1 MRSDAKIEKPS
12 FPRKRESSVFAFSTS
27 KSLGPR
33 FRGDDEHKSTHTHVA
48 VMACLSLFVLVL
60 LAGCSSGNDN
70 ASAASTTA
78 SNVTLTQA
86 QRQHIALYTVAPSS
100 FHESVSTTGV
110 VDFDQDRATA
120 VLAPFSGPVSRLLV
134 APGDAVKQGQA
145 LATVASPDFAAAVAS
160 YRKAI
165 ATANTDRR
173 VADLDADML
182 MHHAI
187 APREAE
193 QAQTDAVN
201 AEADRDAALQALRA
215 LDIDPQV
222 IKAVQAG
229 KPVAHVEGTIR
240 APITGTVV
248 EKNITPGQLLQ
259 AGSTPCFTIADLS
272 KVWVMA
278 QLFGD
283 ESASVHDGDSAQVST
298 DDGSKSLTGVVT
310 NVAAEVDPDT
320 RAVTARISVPNPQ
333 GTLKKQMYV
342 HVDIAARR
350 ATQGLLVPVG
360 AVLRDDD
367 NLPFVYV
374 EAKDGGFAREHV
386 ALGER
391 SGDRYLIPS
400 GLRAGERI
408 VSDGAL
414 FLRFMQ
420 SQ

>member
-1 MRSDAKIEKPS
+1 MGRILAD
-12 FPRKRESSVFAFSTS
+12 
-27 KSLGPR
+27 
-33 FRGDDEHKSTHTHVA
+33 RGRARLPLCV
-48 VMACLSLFVLVL
+48 FVLAAL
-60 LAGCSSGNDN
+60 MLAGCSSRTTHSDE
-70 ASAASTTA
+70 AANTA

-86 QRQHIALYTVAPSS
+86 QRQHIALYAVEPSS
-100 FHESVSTTGV
+100 FHKSVSTTGV

-134 APGDAVKQGQA
+134 APGDVVKQGQA
-145 LATVASPDFAAAVAS
+145 LATVASPDFAAAVAT

-165 ATANTDRR
+165 ATATTNRR

-182 MHHAI
+182 KHHAI

-193 QAQTDAVN
+193 QAQTDAAN

-222 IKAVQAG
+222 IKDVQAG
-229 KPVAHVEGTIR
+229 KPTGKIEGTIR
-240 APITGTVV
+240 APIAGTVV

-259 AGSTPCFTIADLS
+259 AGSTPCFTIADVS

-283 ESASVHDGDSAQVST
+283 EVSSVHDGDSARIST
-298 DDGSKSLTGVVT
+298 DDESKSLTGTVT

-320 RAVTARISVPNPQ
+320 RAVTARISVPNPH
-333 GTLKKQMYV
+333 GALKKQMYV
-342 HVDIAARR
+342 RVDIAAHQ
-350 ATQGLLVPVG
+350 ATQGLLAPVA

-374 EAKDGGFAREHV
+374 EDKDGSFARQHV
-386 ALGER
+386 TLGER
-391 SGDRYLIPS
+391 SGDRYLIPA
-400 GLRAGERI
+400 GLHPGERV
-408 VSDGAL
+408 VSDGGL

>member
-1 MRSDAKIEKPS
+1 LRL
-12 FPRKRESSVFAFSTS
+12 RVFG
-27 KSLGPR
+27 L
-33 FRGDDEHKSTHTHVA
+33 A
-48 VMACLSLFVLVL
+48 VIALIG

-70 ASAASTTA
+70 ANASSATA

-86 QRQHIALYTVAPSS
+86 QRQHVALYTVEPSS
-100 FHESVSTTGV
+100 FHKSVSTTGV

-134 APGDAVKQGQA
+134 APGDVVKQGQA
-145 LATVASPDFAAAVAS
+145 LATVASPDFAAALAT

-165 ATANTDRR
+165 ATATTNRR

-182 MHHAI
+182 KHHAI

-215 LDIDPQV
+215 LDIDPHV
-222 IKAVQAG
+222 IKDVQAG
-229 KPVAHVEGTIR
+229 KPTGKIEGTIR
-240 APITGTVV
+240 APIDGTVV
-248 EKNITPGQLLQ
+248 EKDITPGQLLQ

-283 ESASVHDGDSAQVST
+283 EVASVHDGDSARIST
-298 DDGSKSLTGVVT
+298 DDESKSLTGTVT
-310 NVAAEVDPDT
+310 HVAAEVDPDT
-320 RAVTARISVPNPQ
+320 RAVTARISVPNPH
-333 GTLKKQMYV
+333 GALKKQMYV
-342 HVDIAARR
+342 RVDIAARQ
-350 ATQGLLVPVG
+350 ATQGLLAPVA

-374 EAKDGGFAREHV
+374 EDEDGSFARQHV
-386 ALGER
+386 TLGER
-391 SGDRYLIPS
+391 SGNRYLIPA
-400 GLRAGERI
+400 GLHPGERV
-408 VSDGAL
+408 VSDGGL

>member
-1 MRSDAKIEKPS
+1 MTINSRIAC
-12 FPRKRESSVFAFSTS
+12 VFALAVL
-27 KSLGPR
+27 LG
-33 FRGDDEHKSTHTHVA
+33 
-48 VMACLSLFVLVL
+48 
-60 LAGCSSGNDN
+60 LAGCSSRDTN
-70 ASAASTTA
+70 ADETSNTA
-78 SNVTLTQA
+78 SNVTLTNA
-86 QRQHIALYTVAPSS
+86 QRQHVALYTVEPSS
-100 FHESVSTTGV
+100 FHQSVSATGV

-134 APGDAVKQGQA
+134 APGDVVKQGQA
-145 LATVASPDFAAAVAS
+145 LATVASPDFAAAVAT

-165 ATANTDRR
+165 ATATTNRR

-182 MHHAI
+182 KHHAI

-201 AEADRDAALQALRA
+201 AEADRDAALQSLRA

-222 IKAVQAG
+222 IKDVQAG

-240 APITGTVV
+240 APIAGTVV

-283 ESASVHDGDSAQVST
+283 EVASVHDGDSAQISA
-298 DDGSKSLTGVVT
+298 DDESKGLTGTIT

-320 RAVTARISVPNPQ
+320 RAVIARISVPSPH
-333 GTLKKQMYV
+333 GTLKKHMYV
-342 HVDIAARR
+342 RVDIAARQ
-350 ATQGLLVPVG
+350 ATQGLLAPVA

-374 EAKDGGFAREHV
+374 EDKDGSFARQHV
-386 ALGER
+386 TLGER

>member
-1 MRSDAKIEKPS
+1 MRNRPALAPL
-12 FPRKRESSVFAFSTS
+12 PLA
-27 KSLGPR
+27 L
-33 FRGDDEHKSTHTHVA
+33 
-48 VMACLSLFVLVL
+48 CVLLL

-70 ASAASTTA
+70 AGVPSAPA

-86 QRQHIALYTVAPSS
+86 QLRHIALYTVAPSS
-100 FHESVSTTGV
+100 FHKSISTTGV
-110 VDFDQDRATA
+110 VDFDQDQATT

-134 APGDAVKQGQA
+134 APGDVVKKGQP
-145 LATVASPDFAAAVAS
+145 LATVASPDFAAAVAA

-182 MHHAI
+182 KHHAI

-193 QAQTDAVN
+193 QAQTDAAN
-201 AEADRDAALQALRA
+201 ADSDRDAALQALIA
-215 LDIDPQV
+215 LDVDPQV
-222 IKAVQAG
+222 IKDVQSG
-229 KPVAHVEGTIR
+229 KPTGKIEGTIR
-240 APITGTVV
+240 APIAGTVV
-248 EKNITPGQLLQ
+248 ERNIAPGQLLQ

-283 ESASVHDGDSAQVST
+283 DPATVHVGDAARVFATDGAKPL
-298 DDGSKSLTGVVT
+298 DGTVT
-310 NVAAEVDPDT
+310 NVGAQVDPDT
-320 RAVTARISVPNPQ
+320 RAVTARVSVPNPHD
-333 GTLKKQMYV
+333 TLKKQMYV
-342 HVDIAARR
+342 RAVITSRE
-350 ATQGLLVPVG
+350 ATQGILVPVS

-374 EAKDGGFAREHV
+374 AESDGSFARRHV
-386 ALGER
+386 TLGIR
-391 SGDRYLIPS
+391 SGDRDQILS
-400 GLRAGERI
+400 GLKPGERI
-408 VSDGAL
+408 VSDGGL

>member
-1 MRSDAKIEKPS
+1 M
-12 FPRKRESSVFAFSTS
+12 
-27 KSLGPR
+27 
-33 FRGDDEHKSTHTHVA
+33 
-48 VMACLSLFVLVL
+48 
-60 LAGCSSGNDN
+60 LAGCSSRTTHSDE
-70 ASAASTTA
+70 AANTA

-86 QRQHIALYTVAPSS
+86 QLKHIALYTVAPSS
-100 FHESVSTTGV
+100 FHKAVDTTGV
-110 VDFDQDRATA
+110 VDFDQDQATA

-134 APGDAVKQGQA
+134 APGDVVKKGQA
-145 LATVASPDFAAAVAS
+145 LATVASPDFAAAVAT

-182 MHHAI
+182 KHHAI

-193 QAQTDAVN
+193 QAQTDALN
-201 AEADRDAALQALRA
+201 AEADRDAALQALIA
-215 LDIDPQV
+215 LDVDPRV
-222 IKAVQAG
+222 IKDVQTG
-229 KPVAHVEGTIR
+229 KPTGKTEGTIR
-240 APITGTVV
+240 APIAGTVV

-283 ESASVHDGDSAQVST
+283 APAMVHVGDSAQVFAN
-298 DDGSKSLTGVVT
+298 DGTKPLAGTVA
-310 NVAAEVDPDT
+310 NVGAQVDPDT
-320 RAVTARISVPNPQ
+320 RAVLARVSVPNPK

-342 HVDIAARR
+342 RVEIASRK
-350 ATQGLLVPVG
+350 ATQALLVPVS

-374 EAKDGGFAREHV
+374 EDKDGSFARRHV
-386 ALGER
+386 TLGIR
-391 SGDRYLIPS
+391 SGDRDQILS
-400 GLRAGERI
+400 GLKPGERI
-408 VSDGAL
+408 VSDGGL

>member
-1 MRSDAKIEKPS
+1 MGPESKGNAFRLGWLMRAKP
-12 FPRKRESSVFAFSTS
+12 V
-27 KSLGPR
+27 
-33 FRGDDEHKSTHTHVA
+33 
-48 VMACLSLFVLVL
+48 LSLSKGSTRTVLSFAGIVL
-60 LAGCSSGNDN
+60 GAVALGLAGCSSHHDN
-70 ASAASTTA
+70 ANTSSATA

-86 QRQHIALYTVAPSS
+86 QLRHISLYTVAPSS
-100 FHESVSTTGV
+100 FHHSISTTGV
-110 VDFDQDRATA
+110 VDFDQDQATA

-134 APGDAVKQGQA
+134 APGDVVKQGQA
-145 LATVASPDFAAAVAS
+145 LATVASPDFAAAVAT

-173 VADLDADML
+173 LADLDADML
-182 MHHAI
+182 KHHAI

-201 AEADRDAALQALRA
+201 AEADRDAALQALQA
-215 LDIDPQV
+215 LDVDPQV

-229 KPVAHVEGTIR
+229 KSAGKIEGTIR
-240 APITGTVV
+240 APIAGTVV

-283 ESASVHDGDSAQVST
+283 APATVHVGDSAQVFA
-298 DDGSKSLTGVVT
+298 DGSAKPLAGTVT
-310 NVAAEVDPDT
+310 NVGAEVDPDT
-320 RAVTARISVPNPQ
+320 RAVTARVSVQNPQ
-333 GTLKKQMYV
+333 ATLKKQMYV
-342 HVDIAARR
+342 RVDIAARQ
-350 ATQGLLVPVG
+350 AAQGLLVPVA

-374 EAKDGGFAREHV
+374 QDRDGSFARRHV
-386 ALGER
+386 TLGER
-391 SGDRYLIPS
+391 SGDRYLIPA
-400 GLRAGERI
+400 GLTAGERI